1 MLQNAE
7 MVAAA
12 ALPKTISDQDYTL
25 RQSSKDPLTS
35 EEYENCLLDQTLA
48 DTDMN
53 SKLTMSEYLLFLSI
67 NAARYGYEW
76 PYDKVTFQDSL
87 EVNDPDV
94 HFANLPLEFPMLFH
108 STACLCAYTQGVDS
122 KCCTGDN
129 EHVAIYNNT
138 ANIFDDELTS
148 EQMAYTT
155 AFCAEALYTYSKVG
169 LVAVPIPTSSPS
181 IAPVVTTTM
190 PTLLVTTT
198 MPTLLV
204 TTTMPT
210 LLVTT
215 TMPTIIPTIEVTTL
229 NPTEVKETDSPTE
242 SPTVQITTLL
252 PTEEPTAVGEPT
264 ASPTI
269 QLTTLLPT
277 EVEETSEPTTDPTV
291 EVVETE
297 RPTEVEFP
305 TVSPTVEEATD
316 TGTPTES
323 PTEEATADTN
333 SPTKLEFPTMAPTG
347 PKEETNAPS
356 ASRGITMSPTVLA
369 ETGSPT
375 QSPTVSLTTSRPS
388 IAVTELTTAG
398 PLSIE
403 LQYDYNSE
411 CGVTADDIINGLN
424 DITLKDGLALAT
436 ETIVIGV
443 LNSTYPA
450 GGSTL
455 APIGK
460 STPAPAPSPVTA
472 ASGSTYRPT
481 TNLEIPVTD
490 DVTLIPSSSLEGS
503 GGGESSLAP
512 DAGTSDSETGTTL
525 APTVTVI
532 SPALRSY
539 TVMEASPRERVVEPY
554 HLFPNNKNIHH
565 RGLSNLRLGLRH
577 QWLRSSN
584 SDERRQQSVT
594 NAPTPTGL
602 DIVTNV
608 PTVAG
613 SGGSDA
619 VPTTDDSSTT
629 LPTMGSSATVG
640 EESSSSSTAID
651 GDSTTAPT
659 MLSTPPVGSGLSLAP
674 TPFTPTATITDVTG
688 TILVYYT
695 SEDPVIITAAEEYID
710 GCPLG
715 FTCSKITSTV
725 PLTLVSGNPE
735 DVEVTV
741 TDGFEASIDDESFFD
756 AIPSDTVQCPEDAS
770 VVTIAPSPAPFALLD
785 PSGIVAPAV
794 TSSYSPTIEVG
805 SMSMSM
811 SGVTLT
817 PSGIES
823 TETQSPTA
831 AVGSSGTGTL
841 APSIGGTAVATTT
854 PPVVATARGIE
865 IYSPT
870 ILTRTDDT
878 DWTQNLENL
887 HEKY

>member
-1 MLQNAE
+1 
-7 MVAAA
+7 MVTAAAA
-12 ALPKTISDQDYTL
+12 ALPTTTSDQDFIV

-53 SKLTMSEYLLFLSI
+53 SKLTKAEYLLFLSI

-94 HFANLPLEFPMLFH
+94 DFANLPLEFPMLFH
-108 STACLCAYTQGVDS
+108 STACLCAYTQGTDS
-122 KCCTGDN
+122 MCCTGDN
-129 EHVAIYNNT
+129 EHVAIYNT
-138 ANIFDDELTS
+138 ANIFEKELTS

-155 AFCAEALYTYSKVG
+155 AFCTEALYTYSKVG

-190 PTLLVTTT
+190 PTLV
-198 MPTLLV
+198 
-204 TTTMPT
+204 
-210 LLVTT
+210 VTT

-229 NPTEVKETDSPTE
+229 TPTEVKETDSPTV
-242 SPTVQITTLL
+242 SPTNQITTLL
-252 PTEEPTAVGEPT
+252 PTEEPTAAGEPT

-269 QLTTLLPT
+269 QITTLLPT
-277 EVEETSEPTTDPTV
+277 EVEETSEPTTAPTV
-291 EVVETE
+291 EVVETDS
-297 RPTEVEFP
+297 PTEAEFP
-305 TVSPTVEEATD
+305 TVSPTDEEAIEC
-316 TGTPTES
+316 TPTES
-323 PTEEATADTN
+323 PTEEATAADTK
-333 SPTKLEFPTMAPTG
+333 SPTKLEFPTMSPTG

-375 QSPTVSLTTSRPS
+375 QSPTVTLTTARPS
-388 IAVTELTTAG
+388 IAVTEATTEG

-411 CGVTADDIINGLN
+411 CGVTADDIMNGLN
-424 DITLKDGLALAT
+424 DITLKEGLALAT

-443 LNSTYPA
+443 LNRTYPIA

-460 STPAPAPSPVTA
+460 STPAPSSAPVTA

-490 DVTLIPSSSLEGS
+490 DTTLIPSSLEGS
-503 GGGESSLAP
+503 GGGESTLAP

-525 APTVTVI
+525 APTATVM

-539 TVMEASPRERVVEPY
+539 TVMETSERAVKPY

-565 RGLSNLRLGLRH
+565 RGLSNLRLGLRQ
-577 QWLRSSN
+577 QWLVHSSN
-584 SDERRQQSVT
+584 NDERRQQSVT

-613 SGGSDA
+613 SGGSEA

-629 LPTMGSSATVG
+629 SPTMGSSATVE
-640 EESSSSSTAID
+640 EESSSSPTAID

-659 MLSTPPVGSGLSLAP
+659 TFSTPTVGSALSLAP
-674 TPFTPTATITDVTG
+674 TPSSSTVTITDVTG

-695 SEDPVIITAAEEYID
+695 TDDPVIITAAEEYID
-710 GCPLG
+710 GCPSG

-741 TDGFEASIDDESFFD
+741 IDGFEASIDDASFFD
-756 AIPSDTVQCPEDAS
+756 AIPSDTVQCPEGAS
-770 VVTIAPSPAPFALLD
+770 VVVTIAPSPAPFALLD

-794 TSSYSPTIEVG
+794 ESSYLPTIEEG

-823 TETQSPTA
+823 TETQSPTT
-831 AVGSSGTGTL
+831 VGSSGTGTL

-854 PPVVATARGIE
+854 PPVVTTARGIE